1 MAHVELGKGIGSL
14 DTVHIYNATSCQNEC
29 QYSHPPHQCIRTNG
43 DATILFPHG
52 VTRNTIKEV
61 EQQAPCAH

>member
-1 MAHVELGKGIGSL
+1 MANVELGKGIGDV
-14 DTVHIYNATSCQNEC
+14 DTVHIYNAKSCLNKC
-29 QYSHPPHQCIRTNG
+29 QYSLPPYQCIRTNG

-52 VTRNTIKEV
+52 VTRYTTKEV